1 MSEFFGLNIRPQSK
15 QGAKGTRSMV
25 GMLAYRT
32 GQCLTAEDGTVFD
45 YTKKSGIV
53 DTFVLGADEDAE
65 HLARA
70 VDRVNKR
77 KDAQLCREVRLDI
90 DDRIPDRLVP
100 TLVRA
105 FTAEHLAK
113 DGLVVM
119 GAIHNVR
126 PSDTEARKAGKRN
139 KHAHLLR
146 EDRVWDPVSKTF
158 GNKVRKTEEENQ
170 ADLARLRSQWAAYQN
185 RALESIGL
193 VGDIDHRSYAARGIE
208 AEPEPK
214 IGAAHHRLSRAMA
227 SGRDPSERD
236 VAKLKQV
243 AGIRKKRAASRA
255 KKADTQ
261 PVASAVSPVRDERVA
276 AIPTGLEPAKPMAGT
291 AATPSSP
298 RQGRP
303 AKPVA
308 GKPVAGASLDP
319 APPARPVLS
328 IGERQMPSA
337 DGERLSTERQR
348 PQLTPTKQRFQRE
361 VRAFAQDERALTD
374 RLAMATMVK
383 TANEAFPRLSKH
395 RVAYWVGV
403 IRRRALEAIQRLR
416 KRQEQRTQPSTR
428 PNTTR

>member
-1 MSEFFGLNIRPQSK
+1 MP
-15 QGAKGTRSMV
+15 
-25 GMLAYRT
+25 
-32 GQCLTAEDGTVFD
+32 
-45 YTKKSGIV
+45 
-53 DTFVLGADEDAE
+53 
-65 HLARA
+65 
-70 VDRVNKR
+70 
-77 KDAQLCREVRLDI
+77 
-90 DDRIPDRLVP
+90 
-100 TLVRA
+100 
-105 FTAEHLAK
+105 
-113 DGLVVM
+113 
-119 GAIHNVR
+119 
-126 PSDTEARKAGKRN
+126 
-139 KHAHLLR
+139 
-146 EDRVWDPVSKTF
+146 
-158 GNKVRKTEEENQ
+158 
-170 ADLARLRSQWAAYQN
+170 
-185 RALESIGL
+185 
-193 VGDIDHRSYAARGIE
+193 
-208 AEPEPK
+208 
-214 IGAAHHRLSRAMA
+214 
-227 SGRDPSERD
+227 
-236 VAKLKQV
+236 
-243 AGIRKKRAASRA
+243 
-255 KKADTQ
+255 KADTQ